1 MTLSDS
7 YSNGFDKHF
16 LEQLA
21 DRFEFNSDDENLL
34 IELNALFRRYQLDK
48 RLFNDRSAENRL
60 RANYQKLKLETER
73 FRALLSSSEYED
85 LETDLY
91 WAAVHNNELEP
102 DTEIPVISGAE
113 AKPGHAYLADLDY
126 LLSLLDLAAET
137 GTNQFAPT
145 KGRKPNIPL
154 KNAVR
159 RIAYVWSNMLERRF
173 TVDYHQGSGLT
184 PAFEFVR
191 VIFEKLDSAITE
203 NEIITAMRD
212 VIADRNAASSS

>member
-7 YSNGFDKHF
+7 SSNGFDEHF

-21 DRFEFNSDDENLL
+21 DRFEFNSDDESLL
-34 IELNALFRRYQLDK
+34 LELNALFRRYQLDK
-48 RLFNDRSAENRL
+48 PLFNDRSAEDRL

-102 DTEIPVISGAE
+102 DTKIPVISRAE
-113 AKPGHAYLADLDY
+113 AKPGRAYLADLDY
-126 LLSLLDLAAET
+126 LLSLLDLAAEK
-137 GTNQFAPT
+137 GANQFAPT
-145 KGRKPNIPL
+145 RGRKPNIPL

-191 VIFEKLDSAITE
+191 VIFDKIDSKITE

-212 VIADRNAASSS
+212 VIADRNAANSS